1 MKNFDSI
8 FDDVVV
14 NVKAAASVVSKKA
27 STVYDA
33 SKHKISAES
42 LKRAIN
48 KKLIELGKLT
58 YKATVEHVDLAEE
71 IAKTVEEIRELKE
84 NLDIVTAH
92 IASIRNQKICP
103 DCGAKVPKASL
114 FCNIC
119 GAKFEVPVNEVTEE
133 PAQEEQS
140 PIDELTE
147 DDIED
152 ITVAVQNSE
161 TVDEMIAEEAEKV
174 CEAAEKKE
182 EVGNEAEESAE

>member
-33 SKHKISAES
+33 SKHKFSAEG

-58 YKATVEHVDLAEE
+58 YKATVEHADLAEE

-103 DCGAKVPKASL
+103 DCGTKVPKASL

-119 GAKFEVPVNEVTEE
+119 GAKFEVSADEAVEDLE
-133 PAQEEQS
+133 QEGTS
-140 PIDELTE
+140 SIDDLTE
-147 DDIED
+147 DVED
-152 ITVAVQNSE
+152 ITVVAKAPVS
-161 TVDEMIAEEAEKV
+161 VDETTAENVEEEEAEETV
-174 CEAAEKKE
+174 E
-182 EVGNEAEESAE
+182 